1 MGTVR
6 RRTSSEAERYFDY
19 QVFMKQI
26 DVCLT
31 PDLLHLHSMENTI
44 VVVADVFRA
53 TSCMVTAFA
62 HGVEC
67 IVPVATIDE
76 CRVWQER
83 GYLAAAERNA
93 RKVDGFELD
102 NSPFTYMQ
110 EMIRGEKIAMTT
122 TNGTLA
128 ITRSRSAVKVL
139 VGSFLNLD
147 AIVRYLR
154 TEPYDVLVLCAGWK
168 GRVNME
174 DTLFAGAL
182 VERLKNQHVP
192 AEDSAIMAWR
202 LYEQGKG
209 NLLSY
214 LSNSSHIRRLQRL
227 GIQRD
232 ITYCLQHDLYDVVP
246 VLRGNSLVSME
257 VRSSQ

>member
-1 MGTVR
+1 
-6 RRTSSEAERYFDY
+6 
-19 QVFMKQI
+19 MKQI

-31 PDLLHLHSMENTI
+31 PDLLHLHTVENTI

-62 HGVEC
+62 HGVKT

-76 CRVWQER
+76 CRRWQER

-93 RKVDGFELD
+93 QRIEGFELD
-102 NSPFTYMQ
+102 NSPFTYMNEQ
-110 EMIRGEKIAMTT
+110 IRDANVAMTT

-139 VGSFLNLD
+139 VGSFLNLE
-147 AIVRYLR
+147 AIVRYLK
-154 TEPYDVLVLCAGWK
+154 TERYDVMVLCAGWK

-182 VERLKNQHVP
+182 VARLKDTYAT

-202 LYEQGKG
+202 LYEQGKD
-209 NLLSY
+209 NLIGY
-214 LSNSSHIRRLQRL
+214 LANSSHIKRLQRL

-246 VLRGNSLVSME
+246 VLRGNALVVME
-257 VRSSQ
+257 G

>member
-1 MGTVR
+1 
-6 RRTSSEAERYFDY
+6 
-19 QVFMKQI
+19 MKHI

-31 PDLLHLHSMENTI
+31 PDLLHLHTIENTI
-44 VVVADVFRA
+44 VVVTDVFRA

-62 HGVEC
+62 HGVKS

-76 CRVWQER
+76 CQQWQER

-93 RKVDGFELD
+93 KRVEGFELD
-102 NSPFTYMQ
+102 NSPFTYMT
-110 EMIRGEKIAMTT
+110 ERVRGADVAMTT

-128 ITRSRSAVKVL
+128 ITKSRGGVKVL
-139 VGSFLNLD
+139 VGAFLNLE
-147 AIVRYLR
+147 AIARYLK

-182 VERLKNQHVP
+182 IERLKTSYAL
-192 AEDSAIMAWR
+192 AEDSAILAHR
-202 LYEQGKG
+202 LYCDGKD
-209 NLLSY
+209 NLINYMASA
-214 LSNSSHIRRLQRL
+214 SHIQRLQRL
-227 GIQRD
+227 GIQKD

-246 VLRGNSLVSME
+246 VLRGNALVAM
-257 VRSSQ
+257 

>member
-1 MGTVR
+1 
-6 RRTSSEAERYFDY
+6 
-19 QVFMKQI
+19 MKQI

-31 PDLLHLHSMENTI
+31 PDLLHLHTTENTI

-62 HGVEC
+62 YGVNS
-67 IVPVATIDE
+67 IIPVATIDE
-76 CRVWQER
+76 CRQWQER

-93 RKVDGFELD
+93 RKVEGFELD
-102 NSPFTYMQ
+102 NSPFTYMDEQ
-110 EMIRGEKIAMTT
+110 IRGADVAMTT

-128 ITRSRSAVKVL
+128 ITRSRGAVKVL

-147 AIVRYLR
+147 AIARSLK

-168 GRVNME
+168 GRVNLE

-182 VERLKNQHVP
+182 VERLKESYAM

-202 LYEQGKG
+202 LYCQGKD
-209 NLLSY
+209 NLPSY
-214 LSNSSHIRRLQRL
+214 LANSSHIRRLQRL
-227 GIQRD
+227 GIQKD

-257 VRSSQ
+257 V

>member
-1 MGTVR
+1 
-6 RRTSSEAERYFDY
+6 
-19 QVFMKQI
+19 MKQI

-31 PDLLHLHSMENTI
+31 PDLLHLHAVENTI

-62 HGVEC
+62 HGVKT
-67 IVPVATIDE
+67 IVPVATIEE
-76 CRVWQER
+76 CRRWQER

-93 RKVDGFELD
+93 RRVEGFELD
-102 NSPFTYMQ
+102 NSPFTYMNEQ
-110 EMIRGEKIAMTT
+110 IRDANVAMTT

-147 AIVRYLR
+147 AIVRYLK
-154 TEPYDVLVLCAGWK
+154 TERYDVMVLCAGWK

-182 VERLKNQHVP
+182 VARLKDSYAT

-202 LYEQGKG
+202 LYEQGKD
-209 NLLSY
+209 NLPAY
-214 LSNSSHIRRLQRL
+214 LSNSSHIKRLQRL
-227 GIQRD
+227 GIQKD

-246 VLRGNSLVSME
+246 VLRGNALVVME
-257 VRSSQ
+257 GQ